1 MAIPRPGGHAI
12 IKVVGVGGGGSNA
25 VNRMIE
31 AGLTGVEFISV
42 NTDSQSLDLSQA
54 PKKIQVGTGVTS
66 GLGAGGNP
74 EMGHRS
80 AEESRD
86 EIADAIAKSDLVF
99 ITAGM
104 GGGTGTGAAPVVADI
119 AKQSGALT
127 IAVVTKPFD
136 FEGTQRRTNA
146 EVGVE
151 KLRNAVDTFIVIP
164 NQKLLEVMEK
174 KAKLREAFR
183 KADDILRQGVQGISD
198 LITIPG
204 EVNLDF
210 ADVKSVMQG
219 AGTAL
224 MGIGVGT
231 GDRRAIDAA
240 QEAISSPLFES
251 SIVGARKLLVNVTA
265 GDDLAIGE
273 VEEIVRA
280 VREASDIEEA
290 NVFWGLVFKP
300 EMEDRISVTVVAT
313 GFDRPPAG
321 FTNSASSSSTPQGFG
336 IATTSPSA
344 YQVPATQRPAQG
356 AQQPSRPKSDDIDI
370 DVPSFLRRG
379 TGS

>member
-1 MAIPRPGGHAI
+1 MALSRPGGHAV

-31 AGLTGVEFISV
+31 AGLTGVEFITI
-42 NTDSQSLDLSQA
+42 NTDAQALDLSLA
-54 PKKIQVGTGVTS
+54 PHKIQIGTGITS

-80 AEESRD
+80 AEETRD
-86 EIADAIAKSDLVF
+86 EIADAVAKSDLVF

-104 GGGTGTGAAPVVADI
+104 GGGTGTGAAPVVAEI

-127 IAVVTKPFD
+127 VAVVTKPFG
-136 FEGTQRRTNA
+136 FEGTQRRSNA
-146 EVGVE
+146 EIGVE

-164 NQKLLEVMEK
+164 NQKLLDVMEK
-174 KAKLREAFR
+174 KARIKDAFR
-183 KADDILRQGVQGISD
+183 KADDVLRQGVQGISD

-224 MGIGVGT
+224 MGIGTGT
-231 GDRRAIDAA
+231 GDMRASDAA
-240 QEAISSPLFES
+240 LHAIASPLFETP
-251 SIVGARKLLVNVTA
+251 ITGARKLLVNVTA
-265 GDDLAIGE
+265 GEDLAIGE
-273 VEEIVRA
+273 VEEIVRR
-280 VREASDIEEA
+280 VREESDVEEA
-290 NVFWGLVFKP
+290 NVFWGLVIKP
-300 EMEDRISVTVVAT
+300 EMEDAIHVTVVAT
-313 GFDRPPAG
+313 GFDRNA
-321 FTNSASSSSTPQGFG
+321 TQGNFG

-344 YQVPATQRPAQG
+344 FQVPAQTPPPRP
-356 AQQPSRPKSDDIDI
+356 QPQNGPASTPAPRPRNDDIDI

-379 TGS
+379 GS

>member
-1 MAIPRPGGHAI
+1 MAIGRPGGIAS
-12 IKVVGVGGGGSNA
+12 IKVIGVGGGGSNA

-31 AGLTGVEFISV
+31 AGLSGVEFITV
-42 NTDSQSLDLSQA
+42 NTDKQALDLSA
-54 PKKIQVGTGVTS
+54 AEKKIQIGTSVTS

-86 EIADAIAKSDLVF
+86 EIADAVAKSDLIF

-119 AKQSGALT
+119 AKQTGALT
-127 IAVVTKPFD
+127 VAVVTKPFQ
-136 FEGTQRRTNA
+136 FEGQQRKMNA

-164 NQKLLEVMEK
+164 NEKLLEVIE
-174 KAKLREAFR
+174 RRTPIRQAFR

-198 LITIPG
+198 LITVPG

-210 ADVKSVMQG
+210 ADVRSVMQE

-224 MGIGVGT
+224 MGIGLGQ
-231 GDRRAIDAA
+231 GDRRAADAA
-240 QEAISSPLFES
+240 GDAISSPLFES
-251 SIVGARKLLVNVTA
+251 SIIGARKLLINVTA

-273 VEEIVRA
+273 VEEIVRI
-280 VREASDIEEA
+280 VREAADVDEA
-290 NVFWGLVFKP
+290 NVFWGLVFNP
-300 EMEDRISVTVVAT
+300 TMQNDIQVTVVAT
-313 GFDRPPAG
+313 GFDK
-321 FTNSASSSSTPQGFG
+321 
-336 IATTSPSA
+336 
-344 YQVPATQRPAQG
+344 PAQPTNAFG
-356 AQQPSRPKSDDIDI
+356 QNPFAPSSYTAPTPTAPSRQPPPKLNSDDVDI

-379 TGS
+379 SS

>member
-1 MAIPRPGGHAI
+1 MAMGRAGGYAS
-12 IKVVGVGGGGSNA
+12 IKVIGVGGGGSNA

-31 AGLTGVEFISV
+31 AGLTGVEFITV
-42 NTDSQSLDLSQA
+42 NTDQQALDLSA
-54 PKKIQVGTGVTS
+54 AGKKIQIGTSVTA

-86 EIADAIAKSDLVF
+86 EIADAVAKSDLIF

-119 AKQSGALT
+119 AKSTGALT
-127 IAVVTKPFD
+127 VAVVTKPFG
-136 FEGTQRRTNA
+136 FEGQARKNNA

-164 NQKLLEVMEK
+164 NDKLLEVMEK
-174 KAKLREAFR
+174 KTKIREAFR
-183 KADDILRQGVQGISD
+183 KADDVLRQGVQGISD
-198 LITIPG
+198 LITVSG

-210 ADVKSVMQG
+210 ADVRSVMAD

-224 MGIGVGT
+224 MGIGIGA
-231 GDRRAIDAA
+231 GDQRAGDAA
-240 QEAISSPLFES
+240 RQAISSPFLEHP
-251 SIVGARKLLVNVTA
+251 IVGARKLLINVTA

-273 VEEIVRA
+273 VEEIVRL
-280 VREASDIEEA
+280 VREATDVDDA
-290 NVFWGLVFKP
+290 NVFWGLVFNP
-300 EMEDRISVTVVAT
+300 SLQDEILVTVVAT
-313 GFDRPPAG
+313 GFDKPSAQPA
-321 FTNSASSSSTPQGFG
+321 NFG
-336 IATTSPSA
+336 IATSGAGSSFNAVTNRP
-344 YQVPATQRPAQG
+344 PA
-356 AQQPSRPKSDDIDI
+356 PKLNSDDVDI

-379 TGS
+379 S

>member
-1 MAIPRPGGHAI
+1 MAMGRAGGYAS
-12 IKVVGVGGGGSNA
+12 IKVIGVGGGGSNA

-31 AGLTGVEFISV
+31 AGLSGVEFITV
-42 NTDSQSLDLSQA
+42 NTDQQALDLSSA
-54 PKKIQVGTGVTS
+54 AKKIQIGTSVTA

-86 EIADAIAKSDLVF
+86 EIADAVAKSDLIF

-119 AKQSGALT
+119 AKSTGALT
-127 IAVVTKPFD
+127 VAVVTKPFG
-136 FEGTQRRTNA
+136 FEGQSRKNNA

-164 NQKLLEVMEK
+164 NDKLLEVMEK
-174 KAKLREAFR
+174 KTKIREAFR
-183 KADDILRQGVQGISD
+183 KADDVLRQGVQGISD
-198 LITIPG
+198 LITVSG

-210 ADVKSVMQG
+210 ADVRSVMAD

-224 MGIGVGT
+224 MGIGIGA
-231 GDRRAIDAA
+231 GDQRAADAA
-240 QEAISSPLFES
+240 RQAISSPFLEHP
-251 SIVGARKLLVNVTA
+251 IVGARKLLINVTA

-273 VEEIVRA
+273 VEEIVRL
-280 VREASDIEEA
+280 VREATDVDDA
-290 NVFWGLVFKP
+290 NVFWGLVFNP
-300 EMEDRISVTVVAT
+300 RLQDEILVTVVAT
-313 GFDRPPAG
+313 GFDKPSAQPA
-321 FTNSASSSSTPQGFG
+321 NFG
-336 IATTSPSA
+336 IATSGAGSSFNTVTNRP
-344 YQVPATQRPAQG
+344 PA
-356 AQQPSRPKSDDIDI
+356 PKLNSDEVDI

-379 TGS
+379 S